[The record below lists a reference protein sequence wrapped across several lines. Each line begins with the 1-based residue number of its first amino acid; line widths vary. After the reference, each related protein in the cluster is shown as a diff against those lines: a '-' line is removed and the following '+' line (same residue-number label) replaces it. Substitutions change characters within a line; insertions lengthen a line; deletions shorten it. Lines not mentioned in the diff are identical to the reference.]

1 MGQLKFY
8 LFLRKTDVLLTPNNH
23 YFFYLIQLFK
33 IYRAIGVYVCFEVP
47 CFFEVH
53 ILVMNENQ
61 FVKGKG
67 FLEVGTRSLAALAT
81 FRFDTRLIFMSW
93 QPE

>member
-1 MGQLKFY
+1 MVAHGRSWWLVVACGGSCVVLDWTVI
-8 LFLRKTDVLLTPNNH
+8 LFPFTS
-23 YFFYLIQLFK
+23 LI
-33 IYRAIGVYVCFEVP
+33 IE
-47 CFFEVH
+47 
-53 ILVMNENQ
+53 Q

-67 FLEVGTRSLAALAT
+67 SLEVGTRSLAALAT

>member
-1 MGQLKFY
+1 MVGSRVQLQEHLLCITTKLKIIFK
-8 LFLRKTDVLLTPNNH
+8 LFTEASAKESS
-23 YFFYLIQLFK
+23 QL
-33 IYRAIGVYVCFEVP
+33 V
-47 CFFEVH
+47 
-53 ILVMNENQ
+53 Q

-67 FLEVGTRSLAALAT
+67 FLEVGTRSPAALAT